1 MLLLLQKVW
10 KSLESDLEEVVGQ
23 LLADELV
30 PLADL
35 LTHLQQILVRNI
47 SIKTYYNHC
56 NAMFHA
62 NFIRKATKK
71 KAILVVYY

>member
-56 NAMFHA
+56 N
-62 NFIRKATKK
+62 
-71 KAILVVYY
+71 VSC